1 MSMCV
6 CLCLFFASP
15 RITRFL
21 LRCENPGS
29 AFIATQVLDVLFM
42 HVFVCVCACAFVRVC
57 GVYVVCVRVCMSD
70 VSQISI
76 QGSNIRQRM
85 EGRKRCWK
93 REERRKWYKTHL
105 GTPGGH
111 LCLPPSFHRGSPGR
125 PCCLVRWRTLLCTNR
140 MPSDSVC
147 DTGRWCELRV
157 SL

>member
-76 QGSNIRQRM
+76 QGSNIT
-85 EGRKRCWK
+85 GR
-93 REERRKWYKTHL
+93 L
-105 GTPGGH
+105 
-111 LCLPPSFHRGSPGR
+111 
-125 PCCLVRWRTLLCTNR
+125 WRCTNLHFQV
-140 MPSDSVC
+140 PTPTSEKC
-147 DTGRWCELRV
+147 L
-157 SL
+157 